1 MNKCECDFCKENI
14 AIYREHDEITC
25 NLLEESIIK
34 SKYRNKLL
42 THFDGKKL
50 FSYFIGA
57 FWLNDNENE
66 KEKYTKS
73 IIIKPKIENIDFMKM
88 FSKCFEY
95 SYIIK
100 DFDKIYNINFEEKPI
115 KYKDKE
121 LIKNSDLD
129 ILIAFHFLRTLEVEL
144 HNGLKRNFIRREENL
159 KSKIKGKIIFS
170 KHINKN
176 IIRGREDKIYCSYLD
191 YDINCLENRILKR
204 ALKICLSK
212 IQNIKNS
219 LYFYCISFFN
229 EVSDELSYS
238 ELNHIKINPLY
249 KRYKLLIELAIKII
263 KLKRY
268 KDSCNEN
275 EAPPFCIDMSL
286 LFEKYVYA
294 LMLDNIESK
303 NILYQKQYMHGN
315 FKPDFIIKGK
325 YNYIADTKY
334 KEIYNNNFDKSDIN
348 QLSGYARINNII
360 KEFSDDTQ
368 NYIPECL
375 IIYPSNNENDNI
387 IDIDKKEEIKDF
399 VKFYKL
405 GIKLPEK

>member
-25 NLLEESIIK
+25 DLLEESIIK

-57 FWLNDNENE
+57 FWLNDNKN
-66 KEKYTKS
+66 KEEHYTKS
-73 IIIKPKIENIDFMKM
+73 VIIKPKIENIDFMKM

-95 SYIIK
+95 STIIK
-100 DFDKIYNINFEEKPI
+100 DFNKIYNIGFDEEPI
-115 KYKDKE
+115 NHKDNK
-121 LIKNSDLD
+121 LINDLD
-129 ILIAFHFLRTLEVEL
+129 ILIAFHFLRMLEVEL
-144 HNGLKRNFIRREENL
+144 HNGLKKNFIRREENL
-159 KSKIKGKIIFS
+159 QSKIKGKIQFS

-275 EAPPFCIDMSL
+275 EAPPFWIDMSL

-334 KEIYNNNFDKSDIN
+334 KIKYQNNKIN
-348 QLSGYARINNII
+348 KDDFRQLSGYSRVSKIVN
-360 KEFSDDTQ
+360 EFKKTEK
-368 NYIPECL
+368 YIPKCL
-375 IIYPSNNENDNI
+375 IIFPNNESDSKI
-387 IDIDKKEEIKDF
+387 SFKDKYKIKGL
-399 VKFYKL
+399 VRFYKL

>member
-1 MNKCECDFCKENI
+1 MNKQVISKLRQSAIIIQI
-14 AIYREHDEITC
+14 AAFVLSFISLIYVANFGNMIPKVPEEYKPALIC
-25 NLLEESIIK
+25 LIIGLLFQIGSIIMNVYEI
-34 SKYRNKLL
+34 KYSNYMRLIVAVMITL
-42 THFDGKKL
+42 AMSL
-50 FSYFIGA
+50 FASGSV
-57 FWLNDNENE
+57 L
-66 KEKYTKS
+66 S
-73 IIIKPKIENIDFMKM
+73 VV
-88 FSKCFEY
+88 
-95 SYIIK
+95 
-100 DFDKIYNINFEEKPI
+100 DKIYNIGFDEKPI
-115 KYKDKE
+115 NHKDNK
-121 LIKNSDLD
+121 LMPDLD

-144 HNGLKRNFIRREENL
+144 HNGLKKNFIRREENL
-159 KSKIKGKIIFS
+159 QSKIKGKIQFS

-204 ALKICLSK
+204 ALKICASK
-212 IQNIKNS
+212 ISEIKNS

-229 EVSDELSYS
+229 EVSDELYYS

-275 EAPPFCIDMSL
+275 EVPPFWINMSL

-387 IDIDKKEEIKDF
+387 IDIDKKEEIKGL

>member
-14 AIYREHDEITC
+14 AIYIEHDEITC
-25 NLLEESIIK
+25 DFLIKSISK

-57 FWLNDNENE
+57 FWLNDKEN
-66 KEKYTKS
+66 KEEHYTKS
-73 IIIKPKIENIDFMKM
+73 VIIKPKIENIDFMKM

-95 SYIIK
+95 STIIK
-100 DFDKIYNINFEEKPI
+100 DFNKIYNIGFDEEPI
-115 KYKDKE
+115 NHKDNK
-121 LIKNSDLD
+121 LMPDLD
-129 ILIAFHFLRTLEVEL
+129 ILIAFHFLRMLEVEL
-144 HNGLKRNFIRREENL
+144 HNGLKKNFIRREENL
-159 KSKIKGKIIFS
+159 KSKIKGKIQFS

-204 ALKICLSK
+204 ALKICASK
-212 IQNIKNS
+212 ISEIKNS

-249 KRYKLLIELAIKII
+249 KKYKLLIELAIKII

-275 EAPPFCIDMSL
+275 EAPPFWIDMSL

-387 IDIDKKEEIKDF
+387 IDIDKKEEIKGL
-399 VKFYKL
+399 VRFYKL
-405 GIKLPEK
+405 GIKLPKK

>member
-1 MNKCECDFCKENI
+1 MNKCECDFCKKT
-14 AIYREHDEITC
+14 IYKEHDEITC
-25 NLLEESIIK
+25 DLLEESITK

-57 FWLNDNENE
+57 FWINDNENE

-95 SYIIK
+95 STIIK
-100 DFDKIYNINFEEKPI
+100 DFNEIYNIDFDEKPI
-115 KYKDKE
+115 NHKDNK
-121 LIKNSDLD
+121 LIPDLD
-129 ILIAFHFLRTLEVEL
+129 ILIAFHFLRMLEVEL
-144 HNGLKRNFIRREENL
+144 HNGLKKNFIRREENL
-159 KSKIKGKIIFS
+159 QSKIKGKIQFS

-204 ALKICLSK
+204 ALKICASK
-212 IQNIKNS
+212 ISEIKNS

-275 EAPPFCIDMSL
+275 EAPPFWIDMSL

-294 LMLDNIESK
+294 LMLENIKGSE
-303 NILYQKQYMHGN
+303 IIYQKSYYHN
-315 FKPDFIIKGK
+315 KFKPDFIIKGKK

-334 KEIYNNNFDKSDIN
+334 KMQYQNNKIN
-348 QLSGYARINNII
+348 KDDFRQLSGYSRVSKIVN
-360 KEFSDDTQ
+360 EFKKTEK
-368 NYIPECL
+368 YIPKCL
-375 IIYPSNNENDNI
+375 IIFPNNEADSKI
-387 IDIDKKEEIKDF
+387 SFKDKYKIKGL
-399 VKFYKL
+399 VRFYKL

>member
-25 NLLEESIIK
+25 DLLEESIIK

-57 FWLNDNENE
+57 FWLNDKEN
-66 KEKYTKS
+66 KEEHYTKS

-95 SYIIK
+95 STIIK
-100 DFDKIYNINFEEKPI
+100 DFNKIYNIGFDEEPI
-115 KYKDKE
+115 DHKDNK
-121 LIKNSDLD
+121 LMPDLD
-129 ILIAFHFLRTLEVEL
+129 ILIAFHFLRMLEVEL
-144 HNGLKRNFIRREENL
+144 HNGLKKNFIRREENL
-159 KSKIKGKIIFS
+159 QSKIKGKIQFS

-275 EAPPFCIDMSL
+275 EAPPFWIDMSL

-334 KEIYNNNFDKSDIN
+334 KIKYQNNKIN
-348 QLSGYARINNII
+348 KDDFRQLSGYSRVSKIVN
-360 KEFSDDTQ
+360 EFKKTEK
-368 NYIPECL
+368 YIPKCL
-375 IIYPSNNENDNI
+375 IIFPNNESDSKI
-387 IDIDKKEEIKDF
+387 SFKDKYKIKGL
-399 VKFYKL
+399 VRFYKL

>member
-1 MNKCECDFCKENI
+1 
-14 AIYREHDEITC
+14 
-25 NLLEESIIK
+25 
-34 SKYRNKLL
+34 
-42 THFDGKKL
+42 
-50 FSYFIGA
+50 
-57 FWLNDNENE
+57 
-66 KEKYTKS
+66 
-73 IIIKPKIENIDFMKM
+73 MKM

-95 SYIIK
+95 STIIK
-100 DFDKIYNINFEEKPI
+100 DFNEIYNIGFDEKPI
-115 KYKDKE
+115 NHKDNK
-121 LIKNSDLD
+121 LMPDLD
-129 ILIAFHFLRTLEVEL
+129 ILIAFHFLRMLEVEL
-144 HNGLKRNFIRREENL
+144 HNGLKKNFIRREENL
-159 KSKIKGKIIFS
+159 KSKIKGKIQFS

-176 IIRGREDKIYCSYLD
+176 IIKGREDKIYCSYLD

-275 EAPPFCIDMSL
+275 EAPPFWIDMSL

-303 NILYQKQYMHGN
+303 NILYQKQYMHRN

-334 KEIYNNNFDKSDIN
+334 KIKYQNNKIN
-348 QLSGYARINNII
+348 KDDFRQLSGYSRVSKIVN
-360 KEFSDDTQ
+360 EFKKTEK
-368 NYIPECL
+368 YIPKCL
-375 IIYPSNNENDNI
+375 IIFPNNESDSKI
-387 IDIDKKEEIKDF
+387 SFKDKYKIKGL
-399 VKFYKL
+399 VRFYKL

>member
-1 MNKCECDFCKENI
+1 MIKFKCKFCKEI
-14 AIYREHDEITC
+14 IYKEHDEVKCPYLIEDI
-25 NLLEESIIK
+25 NKSIHKDRLLSD
-34 SKYRNKLL
+34 L
-42 THFDGKKL
+42 KKAPS

-57 FWLNDNENE
+57 FWLNDKKNEE
-66 KEKYTKS
+66 EHYTKS
-73 IIIKPKIENIDFMKM
+73 VIIKPKIENIDFMRM

-95 SYIIK
+95 SAIIK
-100 DFDKIYNINFEEKPI
+100 DFNKIYNIGFDEKPI
-115 KYKDKE
+115 NHKDNK
-121 LIKNSDLD
+121 LINDLD
-129 ILIAFHFLRTLEVEL
+129 ILIAFHFLRMLEVEL
-144 HNGLKRNFIRREENL
+144 HNGLKKNFIRREENL
-159 KSKIKGKIIFS
+159 KSKIKGKIQFS

-204 ALKICLSK
+204 ALKICASK
-212 IQNIKNS
+212 ISEIKNS

-229 EVSDELSYS
+229 EVSDEISIG
-238 ELNHIKINPLY
+238 EINHIKINPLY

-263 KLKRY
+263 KLKIY
-268 KDSCNEN
+268 KDTCNKN
-275 EAPPFCIDMSL
+275 EAPPFWIDMSL

-294 LMLDNIESK
+294 LMLENIKDSK
-303 NILYQKQYMHGN
+303 ILYQKPYCHN
-315 FKPDFIIKGK
+315 KFKPDFIIRGKK

-334 KEIYNNNFDKSDIN
+334 KEIYNNDNFDTENIC

-360 KEFSDDTQ
+360 KEFSEDIQ

-387 IDIDKKEEIKDF
+387 IDIDKKEEIKGL
-399 VKFYKL
+399 VRFYKL

>member
-14 AIYREHDEITC
+14 AIYREHDEIIC
-25 NLLEESIIK
+25 DLLEESITK

-100 DFDKIYNINFEEKPI
+100 GFDKIYNINFEEKPI
-115 KYKDKE
+115 EHKDNK
-121 LIKNSDLD
+121 LMPDLD
-129 ILIAFHFLRTLEVEL
+129 ILIAFHFLRMLEVEL
-144 HNGLKRNFIRREENL
+144 HNGLKKNFIRREENL
-159 KSKIKGKIIFS
+159 KSKIKGKIQFS

-204 ALKICLSK
+204 ALKICASK
-212 IQNIKNS
+212 ISEIKNS

-275 EAPPFCIDMSL
+275 EAPPFWIDMSL

-303 NILYQKQYMHGN
+303 NILYQKQYMYGN

-334 KEIYNNNFDKSDIN
+334 KEIYNNNFYKSDIN

-360 KEFSDDTQ
+360 KEFSEDIQ

-387 IDIDKKEEIKDF
+387 IDIDKKEEIKGL
-399 VKFYKL
+399 VRFYKL

>member
-1 MNKCECDFCKENI
+1 MNKCECDFCKKT
-14 AIYREHDEITC
+14 IYKEHDEITC
-25 NLLEESIIK
+25 DLLEESITK

-57 FWLNDNENE
+57 FWINDNENE

-95 SYIIK
+95 STIIK
-100 DFDKIYNINFEEKPI
+100 DFNEIYNIDFDEKPI
-115 KYKDKE
+115 NHKDNK
-121 LIKNSDLD
+121 LMPDLD
-129 ILIAFHFLRTLEVEL
+129 ILIAFHFLRMLEVEL
-144 HNGLKRNFIRREENL
+144 HNGLKKNFIRREENL
-159 KSKIKGKIIFS
+159 QSKIKGKIQFS

-204 ALKICLSK
+204 ALKICASK
-212 IQNIKNS
+212 ISEIKNS

-249 KRYKLLIELAIKII
+249 KRYKLLTELAIKII

-275 EAPPFCIDMSL
+275 EAPPFWIDMSL

-294 LMLDNIESK
+294 LMLENIKGSE
-303 NILYQKQYMHGN
+303 IIYQKSYYHN
-315 FKPDFIIKGK
+315 KFKPDFIIKGKK

-334 KEIYNNNFDKSDIN
+334 KMQYQNNKIN
-348 QLSGYARINNII
+348 KDDFRQLSGYSRVSKIVN
-360 KEFSDDTQ
+360 EFKKTEK
-368 NYIPECL
+368 YIPKCL
-375 IIYPSNNENDNI
+375 IIFPNNEADSKI
-387 IDIDKKEEIKDF
+387 SFKDKYKIKGL
-399 VKFYKL
+399 VRFYKL

>member
-1 MNKCECDFCKENI
+1 MNKCECDFCKKT
-14 AIYREHDEITC
+14 IYKEHDEITC
-25 NLLEESIIK
+25 DLLEESITK

-57 FWLNDNENE
+57 FWINDNENE

-73 IIIKPKIENIDFMKM
+73 IIIKPKIEKIDFMKM

-95 SYIIK
+95 STIIK
-100 DFDKIYNINFEEKPI
+100 DFNEIYNIDFDEKPI
-115 KYKDKE
+115 NHKDNK
-121 LIKNSDLD
+121 LMPDLD
-129 ILIAFHFLRTLEVEL
+129 ILIAFHFLRMLEVEL
-144 HNGLKRNFIRREENL
+144 HNGLKKNFIRREENL
-159 KSKIKGKIIFS
+159 QSKIKGKIQFS

-204 ALKICLSK
+204 ALKICASK
-212 IQNIKNS
+212 ISEIKNS

-275 EAPPFCIDMSL
+275 EAPPFWIDMSL

-294 LMLDNIESK
+294 LMLENIKGSE
-303 NILYQKQYMHGN
+303 IIYQKSYYHN
-315 FKPDFIIKGK
+315 KFKPDFIIKGKK

-334 KEIYNNNFDKSDIN
+334 KMQYQNNKINKAKALRNDHPELDDYEVNAADFNLLAEEIQNIGIYTKR
-348 QLSGYARINNII
+348 LSGTVISKDEPTLDY
-360 KEFSDDTQ
+360 DTGSSW
-368 NYIPECL
+368 IRPL
-375 IIYPSNNENDNI
+375 D
-387 IDIDKKEEIKDF
+387 
-399 VKFYKL
+399 
-405 GIKLPEK
+405 

>member
-14 AIYREHDEITC
+14 YKEHEIIECNSLKENIKNSIYED
-25 NLLEESIIK
+25 
-34 SKYRNKLL
+34 KLL
-42 THFDGKKL
+42 SYFEKKPL

-57 FWLNDNENE
+57 FWLNDKEN
-66 KEKYTKS
+66 KEEHYTKS

-95 SYIIK
+95 STIIK
-100 DFDKIYNINFEEKPI
+100 DFNKIYNIGFDEKPI
-115 KYKDKE
+115 NHKDNK
-121 LIKNSDLD
+121 LMPDLD
-129 ILIAFHFLRTLEVEL
+129 ILIAFHFLRMLEVEL
-144 HNGLKRNFIRREENL
+144 HNGLKKNFIRREENL
-159 KSKIKGKIIFS
+159 QSKIKGKIQFS

-204 ALKICLSK
+204 ALKICASK
-212 IQNIKNS
+212 ISEIKNS

-275 EAPPFCIDMSL
+275 EAPPFWIDMSL

-294 LMLDNIESK
+294 LMLENIKGSE
-303 NILYQKQYMHGN
+303 IIYQKSYYHN
-315 FKPDFIIKGK
+315 KFKPDFIIKGKK

-334 KEIYNNNFDKSDIN
+334 KMQYQNNKIN
-348 QLSGYARINNII
+348 KDDFRQLSGYSRVSKIVN
-360 KEFSDDTQ
+360 EFKKTEK
-368 NYIPECL
+368 YIPKCL
-375 IIYPSNNENDNI
+375 IIFPNNEADSKI
-387 IDIDKKEEIKDF
+387 SFKDKYKIKGL
-399 VKFYKL
+399 VRFYKL

>member
-1 MNKCECDFCKENI
+1 MNKCECDFCKKGIAVYKEHEIIECNSLKENI
-14 AIYREHDEITC
+14 KNSIYED
-25 NLLEESIIK
+25 
-34 SKYRNKLL
+34 KLL
-42 THFDGKKL
+42 SYFEKKPL

-57 FWLNDNENE
+57 FWLNDNKNK

-95 SYIIK
+95 STIIK
-100 DFDKIYNINFEEKPI
+100 DFNKIYNIGFGEKPI
-115 KYKDKE
+115 NHKDNK
-121 LIKNSDLD
+121 LMHDLD
-129 ILIAFHFLRTLEVEL
+129 ILIAFHFLRMLEVEL
-144 HNGLKRNFIRREENL
+144 HNGLKKNFIRREENL
-159 KSKIKGKIIFS
+159 KSKIKGKIQFS

-229 EVSDELSYS
+229 EVSDELYYS

-249 KRYKLLIELAIKII
+249 KKYKLLIELAIKII

-275 EAPPFCIDMSL
+275 EAPPFWIDMSL

-387 IDIDKKEEIKDF
+387 IDIDKKEEIKGL
-399 VKFYKL
+399 VRFYKL

>member
-1 MNKCECDFCKENI
+1 MNKCECDFCKKT
-14 AIYREHDEITC
+14 IYKEHDEITC
-25 NLLEESIIK
+25 DLLEESITK

-57 FWLNDNENE
+57 FWINDNENE

-95 SYIIK
+95 STIIK
-100 DFDKIYNINFEEKPI
+100 DFNEIYNIDFDEKPI
-115 KYKDKE
+115 NHKDNK
-121 LIKNSDLD
+121 LMPDLD
-129 ILIAFHFLRTLEVEL
+129 ILIAFHFLRMLEVEL
-144 HNGLKRNFIRREENL
+144 HNGLKKNFIRREENL
-159 KSKIKGKIIFS
+159 QSKIKGKIQFS

-204 ALKICLSK
+204 ALKICASK
-212 IQNIKNS
+212 ISEIKNS

-275 EAPPFCIDMSL
+275 EAPPFWIDMSL

-294 LMLDNIESK
+294 LMLENIKGSE
-303 NILYQKQYMHGN
+303 IIYQKSYYQN
-315 FKPDFIIKGK
+315 KFKPDFIIKGKK

-334 KEIYNNNFDKSDIN
+334 KMQYQNNKIN
-348 QLSGYARINNII
+348 KDDFRQLSGYSRVSKIVN
-360 KEFSDDTQ
+360 EFKKTEK
-368 NYIPECL
+368 YIPKCL
-375 IIYPSNNENDNI
+375 IIFPNNEADSKI
-387 IDIDKKEEIKDF
+387 SFKDKYKIKGL
-399 VKFYKL
+399 VRFYKL

>member
-1 MNKCECDFCKENI
+1 
-14 AIYREHDEITC
+14 
-25 NLLEESIIK
+25 
-34 SKYRNKLL
+34 
-42 THFDGKKL
+42 
-50 FSYFIGA
+50 
-57 FWLNDNENE
+57 
-66 KEKYTKS
+66 
-73 IIIKPKIENIDFMKM
+73 M

-95 SYIIK
+95 SAIIK
-100 DFDKIYNINFEEKPI
+100 DFNEIYNIGFDEEPI
-115 KYKDKE
+115 NHKDNK
-121 LIKNSDLD
+121 LMPDLD
-129 ILIAFHFLRTLEVEL
+129 ILIAFHFLRMLEVEL
-144 HNGLKRNFIRREENL
+144 HNGLKKNFIRREENL
-159 KSKIKGKIIFS
+159 KSKIKGKIQFS

-275 EAPPFCIDMSL
+275 EAPPFWIDMSL

-348 QLSGYARINNII
+348 QLSGYARVNEII
-360 KEFSDDTQ
+360 KEFSEDIQ

-387 IDIDKKEEIKDF
+387 IDIDKKEEIKGL
-399 VKFYKL
+399 VRFYKL

>member
-14 AIYREHDEITC
+14 YKEHDEITC
-25 NLLEESIIK
+25 DLLEESITK

-57 FWLNDNENE
+57 FWLNDKEN
-66 KEKYTKS
+66 KEEHYTKS

-95 SYIIK
+95 STIIK
-100 DFDKIYNINFEEKPI
+100 DFDKIYNIGFDEKPI
-115 KYKDKE
+115 NHKDNK
-121 LIKNSDLD
+121 LMPDLD
-129 ILIAFHFLRTLEVEL
+129 ILIAFHFLRMLEVEL
-144 HNGLKRNFIRREENL
+144 HNGLKKNFIRREENL
-159 KSKIKGKIIFS
+159 KSKIKGKIQFS

-229 EVSDELSYS
+229 GVSDELSYS

-275 EAPPFCIDMSL
+275 EAPPFWIDMSL

-315 FKPDFIIKGK
+315 FKPDFIITGK

-360 KEFSDDTQ
+360 KEFSEDTQ

-387 IDIDKKEEIKDF
+387 IDIDKKEEIKGL
-399 VKFYKL
+399 VRFYKL
-405 GIKLPEK
+405 GIKFPEK

>member
-1 MNKCECDFCKENI
+1 MNKCECDFCKKT
-14 AIYREHDEITC
+14 IYKEHDEITC
-25 NLLEESIIK
+25 DLLEESITK

-57 FWLNDNENE
+57 FWINDNENE

-95 SYIIK
+95 STIIK
-100 DFDKIYNINFEEKPI
+100 DFNEIYNIDFDEKPI
-115 KYKDKE
+115 NHKDNK
-121 LIKNSDLD
+121 LMPDLD
-129 ILIAFHFLRTLEVEL
+129 ILIAFHFLRMLEVEL
-144 HNGLKRNFIRREENL
+144 HNGLKKNFIRREENL
-159 KSKIKGKIIFS
+159 QSKIKGKIQFS

-191 YDINCLENRILKR
+191 YDINFLENRILKR

-229 EVSDELSYS
+229 EVSDELYYS

-275 EAPPFCIDMSL
+275 EAPPFWIDMSL

-294 LMLDNIESK
+294 LMLENIKGSE
-303 NILYQKQYMHGN
+303 IIYQKSYYHN
-315 FKPDFIIKGK
+315 KFKPDFIIKGKK

-334 KEIYNNNFDKSDIN
+334 KMQYQNNKIN
-348 QLSGYARINNII
+348 KDDFRQLSGYSRVSKIVN
-360 KEFSDDTQ
+360 EFKKTEK
-368 NYIPECL
+368 YIPKCL
-375 IIYPSNNENDNI
+375 IIFPNNEADSKI
-387 IDIDKKEEIKDF
+387 SFKDKYKIKGL
-399 VKFYKL
+399 VRFYKL

>member
-1 MNKCECDFCKENI
+1 MIKFKCKFCKEI
-14 AIYREHDEITC
+14 IYKEHDEVKCPYLIEDI
-25 NLLEESIIK
+25 NKSIHKDRLLSD
-34 SKYRNKLL
+34 L
-42 THFDGKKL
+42 KKAPS

-57 FWLNDNENE
+57 FWLNDKEN
-66 KEKYTKS
+66 KEEHYTKS
-73 IIIKPKIENIDFMKM
+73 VIIKPKIENIDFMKM

-95 SYIIK
+95 STIIK
-100 DFDKIYNINFEEKPI
+100 GFDKIYNINFEEKPI

-144 HNGLKRNFIRREENL
+144 HNGLKKNFIRREENL
-159 KSKIKGKIIFS
+159 NSKIKGKIQFS

-204 ALKICLSK
+204 ALKICASK
-212 IQNIKNS
+212 ISEIKNS

-249 KRYKLLIELAIKII
+249 KRYKLLIKLAIKII

-275 EAPPFCIDMSL
+275 EAPPFWIDMSL

-334 KEIYNNNFDKSDIN
+334 KEIYNNNFDK
-348 QLSGYARINNII
+348 
-360 KEFSDDTQ
+360 
-368 NYIPECL
+368 
-375 IIYPSNNENDNI
+375 
-387 IDIDKKEEIKDF
+387 
-399 VKFYKL
+399 
-405 GIKLPEK
+405 GI

>member
-25 NLLEESIIK
+25 DLLEESIIK

-57 FWLNDNENE
+57 FWLNDKEN
-66 KEKYTKS
+66 KEEHYTKS
-73 IIIKPKIENIDFMKM
+73 VIIKPKIENIDFMKM

-95 SYIIK
+95 STIIK
-100 DFDKIYNINFEEKPI
+100 DFNEIYNIGFDEKPI
-115 KYKDKE
+115 NHKDNK
-121 LIKNSDLD
+121 LINDLD
-129 ILIAFHFLRTLEVEL
+129 ILIAFHFLRMLEVEL
-144 HNGLKRNFIRREENL
+144 HNGLKKNFIRREENL
-159 KSKIKGKIIFS
+159 QSKIKGKIQFS

-204 ALKICLSK
+204 ALKICASK
-212 IQNIKNS
+212 ISEIKNS

-275 EAPPFCIDMSL
+275 EAPPFWIDMSL

-334 KEIYNNNFDKSDIN
+334 KIKYQNNKIN
-348 QLSGYARINNII
+348 KDDFRQLSGYSRVSKIVN
-360 KEFSDDTQ
+360 EFKKTEK
-368 NYIPECL
+368 YIPKCL
-375 IIYPSNNENDNI
+375 IIFPNNEADSKI
-387 IDIDKKEEIKDF
+387 SFKDKYKIKGL
-399 VKFYKL
+399 VRFYKL

>member
-1 MNKCECDFCKENI
+1 MNKCECDFCKKT
-14 AIYREHDEITC
+14 IYKEHDEITC
-25 NLLEESIIK
+25 DLLEESITK

-57 FWLNDNENE
+57 FWINDNENE

-95 SYIIK
+95 STIIK
-100 DFDKIYNINFEEKPI
+100 DFNEIYNIDFDEKPI
-115 KYKDKE
+115 NHKDNK
-121 LIKNSDLD
+121 LMPDLD
-129 ILIAFHFLRTLEVEL
+129 ILIAFHFLRMLEVEL
-144 HNGLKRNFIRREENL
+144 HNGLKKNFIRREENL
-159 KSKIKGKIIFS
+159 QSKIKGKIQFS

-204 ALKICLSK
+204 ALKICASK
-212 IQNIKNS
+212 ISEIKNS
-219 LYFYCISFFN
+219 LYYYCISFFN

-275 EAPPFCIDMSL
+275 EAPPFWIDMSL

-294 LMLDNIESK
+294 LMLENIKGSE
-303 NILYQKQYMHGN
+303 IIYQKSYYHN
-315 FKPDFIIKGK
+315 KFKPDFIIKGKK

-334 KEIYNNNFDKSDIN
+334 KMQYQNNKIN
-348 QLSGYARINNII
+348 KDDFRQLSGYSRVSKIVN
-360 KEFSDDTQ
+360 EFKKTEK
-368 NYIPECL
+368 YIPKCL
-375 IIYPSNNENDNI
+375 IIFPNNEADSKI
-387 IDIDKKEEIKDF
+387 SFKDKYKIKGL
-399 VKFYKL
+399 VRFYKL

>member
-1 MNKCECDFCKENI
+1 MNKCECDFCKKT
-14 AIYREHDEITC
+14 IYKEHDEITC
-25 NLLEESIIK
+25 DLLEESITK

-57 FWLNDNENE
+57 FWINDNENE

-95 SYIIK
+95 STIIK
-100 DFDKIYNINFEEKPI
+100 DFNEIYNIDFDEKPI
-115 KYKDKE
+115 NHKDNK
-121 LIKNSDLD
+121 LMPDLD
-129 ILIAFHFLRTLEVEL
+129 ILIAFHFLRMLEVEL
-144 HNGLKRNFIRREENL
+144 HNGLKKNFIRREENL
-159 KSKIKGKIIFS
+159 QSKIKGKIQFS

-204 ALKICLSK
+204 ALKICASK
-212 IQNIKNS
+212 ISEIKNS

-275 EAPPFCIDMSL
+275 EAPPFWIDMSL

-294 LMLDNIESK
+294 LMLENIKGSE
-303 NILYQKQYMHGN
+303 IIYQKSYYHN
-315 FKPDFIIKGK
+315 KFKPDFIIKGKK

-334 KEIYNNNFDKSDIN
+334 KMQYQNNKIN
-348 QLSGYARINNII
+348 KDDFRQLSGYSRVSKIVN
-360 KEFSDDTQ
+360 EFKKTEK
-368 NYIPECL
+368 YIPKCL
-375 IIYPSNNENDNI
+375 IIFPNNEADSKI
-387 IDIDKKEEIKDF
+387 SFKDKYKIKGL

-405 GIKLPEK
+405 GIKLPKK